1 MEKPTKRN
9 EYMKLLADFSTI
21 GITLSACVFI
31 GFGIGYYL
39 DVKVFDGRTKPWM
52 MLIFLIFGVMAGFKN
67 LYQLARRKDL

>member
-1 MEKPTKRN
+1 MGKPTKRN

-39 DVKVFDGRTKPWM
+39 DTKVVNGKTTPWM
-52 MLIFLIFGVMAGFKN
+52 MLIFLLLGVVAGFKN
-67 LYQLARRKDL
+67 LYLLAKRKDL